1 MGKTRR
7 LQKRVI
13 LLPLA
18 VLSLLLGGCSQLS
31 TEAESE
37 QGLKEGQRIGKIT
50 VVSIT
55 GNELTYYEETEV
67 ETEAETETETAK
79 CRT

>member
-31 TEAESE
+31 TEAETE